1 MRGSNRPDEG
11 RTLMAHQGGR
21 GVPLRRARLADV
33 AKRAGVSVQ
42 TVSNVVNERS
52 GCTEATRQRVLTAM
66 EELGYQP
73 NATARNLRL
82 RRTMRLGYYLSEE
95 ELDFRNPI
103 GITFLRE
110 LVVVAAQHG
119 YEVLVFA
126 SRGDDPAAF
135 HDTVA
140 KRTVD
145 GFVLSHSSV
154 TDALPRKLTE
164 LGMPFAAMGRTARDL
179 PQTWVDID
187 NFTSIGPLIDYLV
200 EQGHRRF
207 GYVGEAGNRY
217 WIAERLDGVRARLAH
232 HGLSLADSAV
242 VAGAPEHIG
251 PALRRMFSRKSR
263 PSVLVGGTDRA
274 AAAAYEAATSMGLAV
289 GTDIA
294 LTTIDIGG
302 PVPWHIP
309 IPLTAM
315 RIPIAEIID
324 ALVARVAREIEHG
337 PTGEPGAVVAT
348 TVVTG
353 LSA

>member
-1 MRGSNRPDEG
+1 MSRQRG
-11 RTLMAHQGGR
+11 H
-21 GVPLRRARLADV
+21 GVPLRPARLADV

-42 TVSNVVNERS
+42 TVSNVVNESS
-52 GCTEATRQRVLTAM
+52 GYTEATRQRVLTAM
-66 EELGYQP
+66 EQLGYQP
-73 NATARNLRL
+73 NVTARNLRL

-135 HDTVA
+135 RDTVA

-154 TDALPRKLTE
+154 VETPPRILAE
-164 LGMPFAAMGRTARDL
+164 FGMPFAAMGRTAGDL

-187 NFTSIGPLIDYLV
+187 NFTSIWPLIDYLV

-207 GYVGEAGNRY
+207 GYVGEAGDRY
-217 WIAERLDGVRARLAH
+217 WMAERLDGVRARLAH
-232 HGLSLADSAV
+232 HGLRLADSAV
-242 VAGAPEHIG
+242 VAGSPEQLG
-251 PALRRMFSRKSR
+251 PVLRQMFSRKQR

-274 AAAAYEAATSMGLAV
+274 AAAAYQAATSMGISV

-294 LTTIDIGG
+294 LTTIDVGG

-324 ALVARVAREIEHG
+324 ALVVRVAREIEHG
-337 PTGEPGAVVAT
+337 PTGDPGTVVPT
-348 TVVTG
+348 TLVTG